1 MATMLSL
8 WRRLPVVVRAI
19 LAGTVVTSAGTLP
32 WAWLV
37 SENLRHGRAV
47 PWAVVPTAIY
57 LWFYWRYLQGAGWPR
72 ATADARRT
80 SLRANR
86 LSGDVWSAALM
97 AGVLGLVALVFFMQV
112 WGRLVRL
119 PQQQDVDPATVPLV
133 TLAFSLV
140 MGSLVAGFAEEAGFR
155 GYMQGPIER
164 RHGPVVAIL
173 VTGTLFGFAHFTH
186 PEVSLRLMPFY
197 LFVATMYG
205 GLAWLTNSIWPSL
218 VIHAGSDILGFVR
231 LFASG
236 RSEWQMAPV
245 AQPLVWQSG
254 PDTSFWISCA
264 LAVVAIVA
272 AVWAYVALAHV
283 ARGDAGTPTS
293 IGGELRWRTGA

>member
-1 MATMLSL
+1 M
-8 WRRLPVVVRAI
+8 
-19 LAGTVVTSAGTLP
+19 G
-32 WAWLV
+32 
-37 SENLRHGRAV
+37 GRADGGV
-47 PWAVVPTAIY
+47 
-57 LWFYWRYLQGAGWPR
+57 LWLFWRYVGGAGWPR
-72 ATADARRT
+72 ATAGARRT

-86 LSGDVWSAALM
+86 VSGDVWGAAIL

-112 WGRLVRL
+112 WGRMVRL
-119 PQQQDVDPATVPLV
+119 PQQQDVDPSTVPLV

-140 MGSLVAGFAEEAGFR
+140 MGSLVAGFVEEAAFR

-164 RHGPVVAIL
+164 RHGPFLAIL
-173 VTGTLFGFAHFTH
+173 VTGIFFGFAHFTH

-197 LFVATMYG
+197 LFIATMYG

-218 VIHAGSDILGFVR
+218 VIHAGGDILGFVR

-264 LAVVAIVA
+264 LAVVTIAA
-272 AVWAYVALAHV
+272 AVWAYVALAAAV
-283 ARGDAGTPTS
+283 RTGGGRPAS
-293 IGGELRWRTGA
+293 LGELRGLAGD